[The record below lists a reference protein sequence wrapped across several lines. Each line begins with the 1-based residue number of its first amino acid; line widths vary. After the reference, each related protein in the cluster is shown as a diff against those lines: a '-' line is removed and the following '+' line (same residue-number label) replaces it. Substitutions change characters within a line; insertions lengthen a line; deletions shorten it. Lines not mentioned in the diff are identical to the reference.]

1 MRKRVVIA
9 AMSVLSAALLASS
22 AFAAEEIK
30 IGALFPLTG
39 PAAVSGQNCI
49 NSVLAAADFI
59 NEANPEINAPLAAGE
74 GLLGGKYVIKIVQAD
89 HQGKPDVAK
98 SEAERL
104 WR

>member
-9 AMSVLSAALLASS
+9 VMSVLSAALLASS

-74 GLLGGKYVIKIVQAD
+74 GFSAESTLLKSSRPTIRQA
-89 HQGKPDVAK
+89 
-98 SEAERL
+98 
-104 WR
+104 